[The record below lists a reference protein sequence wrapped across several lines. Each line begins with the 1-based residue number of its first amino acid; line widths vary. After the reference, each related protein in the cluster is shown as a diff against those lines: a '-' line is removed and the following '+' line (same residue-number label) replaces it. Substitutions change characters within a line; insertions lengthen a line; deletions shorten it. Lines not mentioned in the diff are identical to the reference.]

1 MKKYLLLFSIAVF
14 LFSCNKDEEIS
25 QDVTV
30 PPVIELDSEDGI
42 YVVKIGKEVV
52 IEPTYQ
58 NVDYAVYS
66 WKCNGRI
73 ISDEPQLIYTFD
85 ECGSYYVT
93 LRVDTRDASA
103 EEEIRVKVNELA
115 PPVISLVTPSTGLK
129 VVAGREYILTP
140 DIQNAEGAT
149 YLWTLDGKEV
159 GTENTYTF
167 KQDKLGTY
175 ELTLTVTNEDGK
187 TEKTITIEVV
197 DKLPI
202 GIEIPSSLY
211 FAEDNTK
218 YIELG
223 RTLFIRPY
231 VSVNAEPSYQWSLD
245 GQEIDGANALIYGF
259 KPTQTGEYT
268 LTFTV
273 KYNNQDT
280 KAAVLTRNISA
291 SGVDEVSVDIPVKCC
306 EATEKRAFAAG
317 NSIYSN
323 KVYEFVPAPGQFV
336 NETNTAGFNGERTHE
351 SACAYAQ
358 KRLDN
363 EKYVSLGGWGGYDF
377 SIKGNAFDSSNEP
390 GIVWVMQDVNGDG
403 LPNDEWYELKG
414 SEYGKPETIQDYAVT
429 YFRPGLNMDTPWQ
442 DNKGNTGAIDRL
454 GNYHPQ
460 EFYYPLWIEADSYTL
475 YGTCLKARTE
485 QSPTTGMWSNN
496 PFGWGY
502 ADNIGDDMPDKNNP
516 GAAAIG
522 NFFKISDA
530 VNIDGTSA
538 NLTHID
544 FIKVQTGVNVKA
556 GWLGEN
562 STEVFKFCDENN
574 NNDK

>member
-187 TEKTITIEVV
+187 TEKTITI
-197 DKLPI
+197 
-202 GIEIPSSLY
+202 
-211 FAEDNTK
+211 
-218 YIELG
+218 
-223 RTLFIRPY
+223 
-231 VSVNAEPSYQWSLD
+231 
-245 GQEIDGANALIYGF
+245 
-259 KPTQTGEYT
+259 
-268 LTFTV
+268 
-273 KYNNQDT
+273 
-280 KAAVLTRNISA
+280 
-291 SGVDEVSVDIPVKCC
+291 
-306 EATEKRAFAAG
+306 
-317 NSIYSN
+317 
-323 KVYEFVPAPGQFV
+323 
-336 NETNTAGFNGERTHE
+336 
-351 SACAYAQ
+351 
-358 KRLDN
+358 
-363 EKYVSLGGWGGYDF
+363 
-377 SIKGNAFDSSNEP
+377 
-390 GIVWVMQDVNGDG
+390 
-403 LPNDEWYELKG
+403 
-414 SEYGKPETIQDYAVT
+414 
-429 YFRPGLNMDTPWQ
+429 
-442 DNKGNTGAIDRL
+442 
-454 GNYHPQ
+454 
-460 EFYYPLWIEADSYTL
+460 
-475 YGTCLKARTE
+475 
-485 QSPTTGMWSNN
+485 
-496 PFGWGY
+496 
-502 ADNIGDDMPDKNNP
+502 
-516 GAAAIG
+516 
-522 NFFKISDA
+522 
-530 VNIDGTSA
+530 
-538 NLTHID
+538 
-544 FIKVQTGVNVKA
+544 
-556 GWLGEN
+556 
-562 STEVFKFCDENN
+562 
-574 NNDK
+574 